1 MIKTVWTA
9 WTLHARYEKEKVAK
23 TNETEKVDHSST
35 NNEVIASAELTEQVV
50 SFNICAVKAAEKDAI
65 GNADDVPA
73 KQAVAGEP
81 ELKQTPIKQ
90 SKIMKQEATIH
101 VKQSNNETFQNSNT
115 DEELP
120 SVVDV

>member
-1 MIKTVWTA
+1 MPKHGKFFLFLVA
-9 WTLHARYEKEKVAK
+9 KHEHALYDKEKVAK
-23 TNETEKVDHSST
+23 TNETEKDDRSST
-35 NNEVIASAELTEQVV
+35 NNEVTELTEQVV
-50 SFNICAVKAAEKDAI
+50 TFNICAVKAAKKVAI

-73 KQAVAGEP
+73 EQAVPGEP

-90 SKIMKQEATIH
+90 SDDEATIH
-101 VKQSNNETFQNSNT
+101 VKQSDNETFQNSNT